1 MVNHDIFTEYVIEL
15 EEVLVSQ
22 FREVQQVIE
31 LTLTEREALLNNSD
45 ELMQVVEEKEA
56 LLDRLGVMED
66 NRRSVVQKL
75 SLECGLV
82 SSETSIE
89 ELLPHL
95 DAPIS
100 RRVSRLAEGITTLAI
115 RARELNDYNQALACT
130 RLDWLRAAQVFLVGV
145 VQPDA
150 GYRPPLAMRPAV
162 EVANW
167 GMEYRA

>member
-1 MVNHDIFTEYVIEL
+1 MVNHDLFTEYVLEL
-15 EEVLVSQ
+15 EEVLVAQ

-31 LTLTEREALLNNSD
+31 LTLTEREALLNNS
-45 ELMQVVEEKEA
+45 EHLMPVVEEKEA

-66 NRRSVVQKL
+66 NRRMVVQKL
-75 SLECGLV
+75 SLERGLV
-82 SSETSIE
+82 SPETSIT
-89 ELLPHL
+89 ELLPYL

-100 RRVSRLAEGITTLAI
+100 QRVSRLAEGITTLAA

-150 GYRPPLAMRPAV
+150 GYRPPLAMRPAA